1 MSERKKVL
9 IVDDLE
15 VNRAILAQ
23 IFTEDYDIIEAE
35 DGIKAIEMIE
45 EYDNNHNNTEEASTR
60 HTIEIS
66 KETNK
71 KANEK
76 SNKKEKCCH

>member
-1 MSERKKVL
+1 
-9 IVDDLE
+9 
-15 VNRAILAQ
+15 
-23 IFTEDYDIIEAE
+23 
-35 DGIKAIEMIE
+35 MIE

-76 SNKKEKCCH
+76 RNKKEKCCH